1 MININ
6 TIISSFDEE
15 GTLLKWL
22 KKVEDALKN
31 ASLKTVET
39 VTIDDTSFQ
48 LKFVFADDTFL
59 LSPTITS
66 PKGAK
71 GDTGPQG
78 PQGEQGPVGP
88 VGPVGPQGNTG
99 PQGPVGPQGEQG
111 PAGKDATITAESVNA
126 VMEGST
132 DIVVD
137 MNDTSNKVAVRL
149 DDTFKNGLANKAELL
164 DNATLEVKKATNG
177 DPIINLVAEF
187 GDKTKVN
194 STAKFNRTYFDIQNG
209 YITFDPL
216 AVLPVLYI
224 HNIEI
229 HATNYDANISI
240 LNDANFNVDT
250 SDILASM
257 LNKEDKYSALLTGT
271 IIDKNQSKSFQ
282 LNDFNVN
289 EAVDSVFLYYIDSSN
304 QKNNILV
311 DNTAE
316 VVDTYKQLL

>member
-66 PKGAK
+66 PKVAK
-71 GDTGPQG
+71 GDTGPQGPVGPQGDTGPQGPVGPQGDTGPQG
-78 PQGEQGPVGP
+78 PQGEQGP
-88 VGPVGPQGNTG
+88 
-99 PQGPVGPQGEQG
+99 QG
-111 PAGKDATITAESVNA
+111 PAGKD
-126 VMEGST
+126 
-132 DIVVD
+132 
-137 MNDTSNKVAVRL
+137 
-149 DDTFKNGLANKAELL
+149 ANKAELL
-164 DNATLEVKKATNG
+164 DNATLEVKKASDGT
-177 DPIINLVAEF
+177 PIINLVAEF

-194 STAKFNRTYFDIQNG
+194 SPAQFDRTYFDIRNG
-209 YITFDPL
+209 HITFDPL
-216 AVLPVLYI
+216 AVMPTLYI
-224 HNIEI
+224 HSIEI

-240 LNDANFNVDT
+240 LNDANFAIDT

-257 LNKEDKYSALLTGT
+257 LNKEDQYSALLTGT
-271 IIDKNQSKSFQ
+271 IIDKNQSKYFQ
-282 LNDFNVN
+282 LNDFAVN
-289 EAVDSVFLYYIDSSN
+289 EAVNSVFLYYIDSSN

>member
-31 ASLKTVET
+31 AYLKTVET
-39 VTIDDTSFQ
+39 VTIDDTSYQ

-66 PKGAK
+66 PKGPQ
-71 GDTGPQG
+71 GPTGPQG
-78 PQGEQGPVGP
+78 PQG
-88 VGPVGPQGNTG
+88 
-99 PQGPVGPQGEQG
+99 
-111 PAGKDATITAESVNA
+111 PAGKD
-126 VMEGST
+126 
-132 DIVVD
+132 
-137 MNDTSNKVAVRL
+137 
-149 DDTFKNGLANKAELL
+149 ANKAELL
-164 DNATLEVKKATNG
+164 DNATLEVKKASG

-187 GDKTKVN
+187 GDKSKVN
-194 STAKFNRTYFDIQNG
+194 SHAKFDRTYFDIQNG
-209 YITFDPL
+209 RITFIPL
-216 AVLPVLYI
+216 AVKEILYI
-224 HNIEI
+224 HSIEI
-229 HATNYDANISI
+229 HATNYDANITI
-240 LNDANFNVDT
+240 LNTGNFNIDT
-250 SDILASM
+250 SDVLASM
-257 LNKEDKYSALLTGT
+257 LNKEDLYSALLTGT

-289 EAVDSVFLYYIDSSN
+289 EGLDSVFLYYIDSSN

-311 DNTAE
+311 DHTAQ

>member
-22 KKVEDALKN
+22 KKVEDALKNASLKN

-78 PQGEQGPVGP
+78 PQGEQGP
-88 VGPVGPQGNTG
+88 
-99 PQGPVGPQGEQG
+99 QG
-111 PAGKDATITAESVNA
+111 PAGKD
-126 VMEGST
+126 
-132 DIVVD
+132 
-137 MNDTSNKVAVRL
+137 
-149 DDTFKNGLANKAELL
+149 ANKAELL
-164 DNATLEVKKATNG
+164 DNATLEVKKASDGT
-177 DPIINLVAEF
+177 PIINLVAEF

-194 STAKFNRTYFDIQNG
+194 SPAQFDRTYFDIRNDH
-209 YITFDPL
+209 ITFDPL
-216 AVLPVLYI
+216 AVMPTLYI
-224 HNIEI
+224 HSIEI

-240 LNDANFNVDT
+240 LNDANFTIDT

-257 LNKEDKYSALLTGT
+257 LNKEDHYSALLSGT

-289 EAVDSVFLYYIDSSN
+289 EAVNSVFLYYIDSSN

-311 DNTAE
+311 DHTAE

>member
-66 PKGAK
+66 PKGDK
-71 GDTGPQG
+71 GD
-78 PQGEQGPVGP
+78 
-88 VGPVGPQGNTG
+88 TG
-99 PQGPVGPQGEQG
+99 PQGPVGPQGPQG
-111 PAGKDATITAESVNA
+111 PAGSDAAVTAENVNA

-149 DDTFKNGLANKAELL
+149 DDTFKNGLANKDEFL
-164 DNATLEVKKATNG
+164 DNANLEVKKASNG

-187 GDKTKVN
+187 GNKSKIN
-194 STAKFNRTYFDIQNG
+194 STAKFDSNYFDIISNRITLIDNFLYQHDITITKGAKAAIIHVLSFKRYEFINFDELKDMINNKEFSWYSGTLRDTSNG
-209 YITFDPL
+209 YSLYNVSEIRIT
-216 AVLPVLYI
+216 
-224 HNIEI
+224 
-229 HATNYDANISI
+229 ANMISI
-240 LNDANFNVDT
+240 NYWTNASNTPSEVQFNST
-250 SDILASM
+250 STITDI
-257 LNKEDKYSALLTGT
+257 
-271 IIDKNQSKSFQ
+271 
-282 LNDFNVN
+282 VN
-289 EAVDSVFLYYIDSSN
+289 RVR
-304 QKNNILV
+304 
-311 DNTAE
+311 
-316 VVDTYKQLL
+316 

>member
-22 KKVEDALKN
+22 KKLEDALKN

-39 VTIDDTSFQ
+39 VSIDDTSFQ

-78 PQGEQGPVGP
+78 PQGP
-88 VGPVGPQGNTG
+88 TG
-99 PQGPVGPQGEQG
+99 PQG
-111 PAGKDATITAESVNA
+111 PAGKDATITAESVNE
-126 VMEGST
+126 VIEGST

-137 MNDTSNKVAVRL
+137 MNETNDKVVVRL
-149 DDTFKNGLANKAELL
+149 DDTFKNELANKAELL
-164 DNATLEVKKATNG
+164 DNATLEVKKASDG

-187 GDKTKVN
+187 GNKSKVN
-194 STAKFNRTYFDIQNG
+194 SPAQFNRTYFDVQNG
-209 YITFDPL
+209 HITFIPDS
-216 AVLPVLYI
+216 VRRTFYI
-224 HNIEI
+224 HSIEI
-229 HATNYDANISI
+229 HTTNYDANIAF
-240 LNDANFNVDT
+240 LNTANYSADT

-257 LNKEDKYSALLTGT
+257 LNKEDHYSALLTGT
-271 IIDKNQSKSFQ
+271 IFDKNQSISFQ

-289 EAVDSVFLYYIDSSN
+289 EAVDSVLLYYIDNAN
-304 QKNNILV
+304 QKNDIVVNH
-311 DNTAE
+311 TAE
-316 VVDTYKQLL
+316 VVDTIKQLL

>member
-22 KKVEDALKN
+22 KKAEDALKN

-39 VTIDDTSFQ
+39 VVIDDTSFQ

-78 PQGEQGPVGP
+78 P
-88 VGPVGPQGNTG
+88 VGPVGPQG
-99 PQGPVGPQGEQG
+99 PQG
-111 PAGKDATITAESVNA
+111 PAGKD
-126 VMEGST
+126 
-132 DIVVD
+132 
-137 MNDTSNKVAVRL
+137 
-149 DDTFKNGLANKAELL
+149 ANKAELL
-164 DNATLEVKKATNG
+164 DNAILEVKNASG
-177 DPIINLVAEF
+177 CPIINLVAEF
-187 GDKTKVN
+187 GDKSEV
-194 STAKFNRTYFDIQNG
+194 SSHAKFDRTYFDIKNG
-209 YITFDPL
+209 QITFIPL
-216 AVLPVLYI
+216 AVKDTLYI
-224 HNIEI
+224 HSIEI
-229 HATNYDANISI
+229 HTTNYDANISI
-240 LNDANFNVDT
+240 LNTANYDIDT
-250 SDILASM
+250 SDTLASM
-257 LNKEDKYSALLTGT
+257 LNKEDHYSALLTGT

-289 EAVDSVFLYYIDSSN
+289 ETVDSVFLYYIDSSN

-311 DNTAE
+311 NHTAE

>member
-22 KKVEDALKN
+22 KKIEDALKN

-59 LSPTITS
+59 LSPAITS

-78 PQGEQGPVGP
+78 PQGA
-88 VGPVGPQGNTG
+88 TG
-99 PQGPVGPQGEQG
+99 PQG
-111 PAGKDATITAESVNA
+111 PAGKDATITAESANA
-126 VMEGST
+126 VIEGSS

-137 MNDTSNKVAVRL
+137 MNETNDKVVVRL
-149 DDTFKNGLANKAELL
+149 DDTFKNELANKAELL
-164 DNATLEVKKATNG
+164 DNATLEVKKASDG
-177 DPIINLVAEF
+177 VPIINLVAEF
-187 GDKTKVN
+187 GDKSKVN
-194 STAKFNRTYFDIQNG
+194 STAQFDSTYFDVQKG
-209 YITFDPL
+209 HITLIPL
-216 AVLPVLYI
+216 SEQQTLYI
-224 HNIEI
+224 HSIEI
-229 HATNYDANISI
+229 HTTNYDANITI
-240 LNDANFNVDT
+240 LNTGNYSLDT
-250 SDILASM
+250 SDSLASV
-257 LNKEDKYSALLTGT
+257 LNKEEQYSALLTGT

-289 EAVDSVFLYYIDSSN
+289 EAVDSVLLYYIDSTN
-304 QKNNILV
+304 QKSNILV
-311 DNTAE
+311 NHTAE
-316 VVDTYKQLL
+316 VVDTFKQLI

>member
-59 LSPTITS
+59 LSPTITT
-66 PKGAK
+66 PKSVK

-78 PQGEQGPVGP
+78 PQGEQGP
-88 VGPVGPQGNTG
+88 
-99 PQGPVGPQGEQG
+99 QG

-132 DIVVD
+132 DIDVN
-137 MNDTSNKVAVRL
+137 MNETNNKVVVHL
-149 DDTFKNGLANKAELL
+149 NDTFKNGLANKSELL
-164 DNATLEVKKATNG
+164 DNATLEVKKASDGT
-177 DPIINLVAEF
+177 PIINLVAEF
-187 GDKTKVN
+187 GNKTKVN
-194 STAKFNRTYFDIQNG
+194 SPAQFDRTYFDIQNG
-209 YITFDPL
+209 HITFDPL
-216 AVLPVLYI
+216 AVRPTLYI

-240 LNDANFNVDT
+240 LNSGNFNFDT
-250 SDILASM
+250 SDILAAM
-257 LNKEDKYSALLTGT
+257 LNKEDQYSALLTGT

-289 EAVDSVFLYYIDSSN
+289 EAVDSVFLYYIDSTN

-311 DNTAE
+311 DHTAE

>member
-78 PQGEQGPVGP
+78 PQGNTGPQGPQGEQGPA
-88 VGPVGPQGNTG
+88 GPQGDTG
-99 PQGPVGPQGEQG
+99 PQGPVGPQG
-111 PAGKDATITAESVNA
+111 PAGKD
-126 VMEGST
+126 
-132 DIVVD
+132 
-137 MNDTSNKVAVRL
+137 
-149 DDTFKNGLANKAELL
+149 ANKAELL
-164 DNATLEVKKATNG
+164 DNATLEVKKASDGT
-177 DPIINLVAEF
+177 PIINLVAEF
-187 GDKTKVN
+187 GNKTKVN
-194 STAKFNRTYFDIQNG
+194 SPAQFDRTYFDVKNG
-209 YITFDPL
+209 HITFDAL
-216 AVLPVLYI
+216 AIRPTLYI

-229 HATNYDANISI
+229 HATNYDANIAI
-240 LNDANFNVDT
+240 LNSGNYNIDT
-250 SDILASM
+250 SDILASL
-257 LNKEDKYSALLTGT
+257 LNKEDQYSALLTGT

-289 EAVDSVFLYYIDSSN
+289 EAADSVFLYYIDSSN

-311 DNTAE
+311 DHTAE
-316 VVDTYKQLL
+316 VVDMYKQLL

>member
-66 PKGAK
+66 PKGDK
-71 GDTGPQG
+71 GD
-78 PQGEQGPVGP
+78 
-88 VGPVGPQGNTG
+88 TG
-99 PQGPVGPQGEQG
+99 PQGPVGPQG
-111 PAGKDATITAESVNA
+111 PAGSDAAVTAENVNA

-149 DDTFKNGLANKAELL
+149 DDTFKNGLANKAEFL

-194 STAKFNRTYFDIQNG
+194 SPAKFNSNYFDISNNH
-209 YITFDPL
+209 ITLKDNFLYQHDITITKG
-216 AVLPVLYI
+216 AKAAIIHVLSFL
-224 HNIEI
+224 
-229 HATNYDANISI
+229 NYEFTD
-240 LNDANFNVDT
+240 FNELKDKINNKEFSWYRGTLRDT
-250 SDILASM
+250 SGGYSLYNIGEVKITANMIFISYWTNASNTPSEVQFDGTSTITDI
-257 LNKEDKYSALLTGT
+257 
-271 IIDKNQSKSFQ
+271 
-282 LNDFNVN
+282 VN
-289 EAVDSVFLYYIDSSN
+289 RVR
-304 QKNNILV
+304 
-311 DNTAE
+311 
-316 VVDTYKQLL
+316 